1 MRCVTPSGHT
11 DRMGKRHRQRRAA
24 STHRAP
30 AGASSR
36 SAALGS
42 ASDPARDPARDPAA
56 AGDRQR
62 AGFTSDGRYDPR
74 AVIDELVAAGVR
86 TALGSARPGDPSLP
100 QVLVRLGDVGRDDLI
115 DDVVARHLVPLLG
128 AVWERGWSPIDL
140 VHAMTQRFDA
150 ATGAVVTQ
158 AVLDDPG
165 LQRPDRP
172 DRWTEHLD
180 QLRRRRRRSA
190 EAHEISQLIRR
201 FELARTLAHLPNVV
215 PVVAPPS
222 QWRAAA
228 AAGPVRERRPDEQV
242 DPRMLERVRALLA
255 KAESTNFDAE
265 AEAFMGKAQELM
277 AKYAID
283 VAMVSAATADARS
296 LAAGVEARR
305 LHLDDPYAAQ
315 KAQLLG
321 AVASVNGGHV
331 VWHEGW
337 GFATV
342 IGFPVELELT
352 ELTFTSLLVQ
362 MTRAMANAGAAGGR
376 SRSASFR
383 RAFVLAYAQRVGE
396 RLEDARRRAGADA
409 DAQYG
414 GALVPVQEAR
424 RAAVQ
429 ERADEWFPH
438 AREMRTRSVD
448 AGGWY
453 AGRSAADLADLEPG
467 LGELR

>member
-1 MRCVTPSGHT
+1 
-11 DRMGKRHRQRRAA
+11 MGKRPKQRRAA
-24 STHRAP
+24 ATHRAH

-36 SAALGS
+36 PADRTSSAASS
-42 ASDPARDPARDPAA
+42 AS
-56 AGDRQR
+56 
-62 AGFTSDGRYDPR
+62 AGFTADGRYDPR
-74 AVIDELVAAGVR
+74 SVIDDLVAAGVR
-86 TALGSARPGDPSLP
+86 FVLGTAHPGDPNLP
-100 QVLVRLGDVGRDDLI
+100 QVLVGIRDVGRDDLV
-115 DDVVARHLVPLLG
+115 DDAVARHLVPLLG
-128 AVWERGWSPIDL
+128 AVWERGWSPVDL
-140 VHAMTQRFDA
+140 VHAITHTFDA
-150 ATGAVVTQ
+150 AVGAVVAA

-172 DRWTEHLD
+172 DRWTEQLD
-180 QLRRRRRRSA
+180 QLRRRRRRAA
-190 EAHEISQLIRR
+190 EVGDLDQLIRR
-201 FELARTLAHLPNVV
+201 FEVARTLVRLPQVV
-215 PVVAPPS
+215 PVVVPPS
-222 QWRAAA
+222 QWKAAF
-228 AAGPVRERRPDEQV
+228 AAGPVRERRDDESV

-255 KAESTNFDAE
+255 KAESTTFDAE
-265 AEAFMGKAQELM
+265 AEAFMAKAQELM

-283 VAMVSAATADARS
+283 VAMVAAATADARS

-321 AVASVNGGHV
+321 AVAAVNGGHV

-376 SRSASFR
+376 TRSASFR
-383 RAFVLAYAQRVGE
+383 RAFVLSYAQRIGE
-396 RLEDARRRAGADA
+396 RLEEARSRAGAEA
-409 DAQYG
+409 AAEYG

-429 ERADEWFPH
+429 ERADEWFPN